1 MISPAELEPM
11 REHMPGRPSVSP
23 SGHTLYFKSE
33 TMLYWVFGMNVSEKT
48 RDAIF
53 ARMKDL
59 DFFEDDWLSKAV
71 KETDEAEPLP
81 Y

>member
-1 MISPAELEPM
+1 
-11 REHMPGRPSVSP
+11 
-23 SGHTLYFKSE
+23 
-33 TMLYWVFGMNVSEKT
+33 MLYWVSGMNVSEKT
-48 RDAIF
+48 RNTIF
-53 ARMKDL
+53 ARMKGL